1 MANFTRKHRIE
12 KENMKRILTILTIA
26 LAALTMS
33 TPASAEGG
41 YFGIRGDGLIPVAF
55 ASNTPGG
62 TSSFAPVGIVLPL
75 LGIQG
80 GYDFGDI
87 AEPGFSVR
95 GILRTLVIVTEL
107 SLDGLYRIPTDEMGA
122 GWYFG
127 AGGDVVLAGFVGLGA
142 TALFGVHGVAGYNF
156 PLTDTISAFAETT
169 PGAYFAAGG
178 SVFYISIGGG
188 VNFHF

>member
-41 YFGIRGDGLIPVAF
+41 YFGVRGDGFIPVSITGAGFPGLYVIPLF
-55 ASNTPGG
+55 A
-62 TSSFAPVGIVLPL
+62 
-75 LGIQG
+75 IQG

-95 GILRTLVIVTEL
+95 GLFRTLVVVNEL
-107 SLDGLYRIPTDEMGA
+107 SLDALYRIPSDETGA

-127 AGGDVVLAGFVGLGA
+127 AGGDAVFLIISGLNSQ
-142 TALFGVHGVAGYNF
+142 ALFGAHGVAGYNF
-156 PLTDTISAFAETT
+156 PISDTVSAFVEAT
-169 PGAYFAAGG
+169 PGGLFAGG
-178 SVFYISIGGG
+178 GSIFYISLGAGI
-188 VNFHF
+188 NFHF

>member
-41 YFGIRGDGLIPVAF
+41 YFGVRGDGLIPVAT
-55 ASNTPGG
+55 SVSGVPGL
-62 TSSFAPVGIVLPL
+62 IVIPL

-95 GILRTLVIVTEL
+95 GLLRTLVVVNEL
-107 SLDGLYRIPTDEMGA
+107 SLDALYRIPSDDTGA

-127 AGGDVVLAGFVGLGA
+127 AGGDVVFIVGFSSTGQAFFGA
-142 TALFGVHGVAGYNF
+142 HGVAGYNF
-156 PLTDTISAFAETT
+156 PISETVSAFVEAL
-169 PGAYFAAGG
+169 PGGYFGFGG
-178 SVFYISIGGG
+178 SIFYISIGAGF
-188 VNFHF
+188 NFHFSP